1 MSGTMRK
8 LILLFLV
15 VAVAGCQTLEERHKQ
30 KTFDRTLYEYQGT
43 VRWGYLEQ
51 LYGFLQP
58 ELSEN
63 SVIPDNL
70 RNVRVTGYDLI
81 RPPTQVDEHIFTQT
95 VIIRF
100 VFVDRQVEKQI
111 TDKQLWEYNPESE
124 SWARANPIPEF
135 K

>member
-1 MSGTMRK
+1 MSGTIRK

-15 VAVAGCQTLEERHKQ
+15 VAVGGCQTLEERQKQ
-30 KTFDRTLYEYQGT
+30 KTFDRTLYQYQGT

-58 ELSEN
+58 ELAEN
-63 SVIPDNL
+63 AIIPDNL
-70 RNVRVTGYDLI
+70 SNVRVTGYDLI
-81 RPPTQVDEHIFTQT
+81 HAPTQVDEHSITQT

-100 VFVDRQVEKQI
+100 VFVDRQVERQL
-111 TDKQLWEYNPESE
+111 TDKQLWEYDPEAE
-124 SWARANPIPEF
+124 SWSRANPIPEF